1 MAKTRRRKKRTHV
14 ASDNNEV
21 KKPDP
26 KTLVFKRGKHGAI
39 LADLEQ
45 DVRRMML
52 PNTALN
58 LKESRRNTL
67 RDFVSVAG
75 PLGVT
80 HFVMMSATENSSYL
94 KLSKTPRGPT
104 VTMRVRSYSLVRDVQ
119 AAAAR
124 PRMPVNAFKTAPLV
138 VMNGFS
144 GDETLRL
151 VTTMFQGMFPVLN
164 VQRTKLS
171 ACQRVVLLSRDKE
184 SGVIRLRH
192 YSIAVAPSG
201 LRKSV
206 KALLSNREVP
216 DLGTFRDV
224 SEFVTKSGYGS
235 ESEGEDAEAS
245 RVTLAQNMGRG
256 NVAARQSRVRLHELG
271 PRLDLELVKI
281 EEGMCDGAVLFHA
294 HVSKTR
300 EEAAELASRQEQRQA
315 LKEQRKKQQEANVR
329 RKAAEAARKAAEKAE
344 QMRKEGKLP
353 AEKMWW
359 EQDPAEVPGS
369 VSEDEEKDE
378 EGDGDEEGN
387 ANGEGGAAKSAP
399 KKRRRTDGNGDEEDD
414 DAAYFREEVGRDPE
428 ADEMVGATKGGGG
441 RRGRGGRGRGRGRSG
456 GRGVRADRQRR

>member
-1 MAKTRRRKKRTHV
+1 MAKTRRRKKRTHI
-14 ASDNNEV
+14 ASDNNEG

-26 KTLVFKRGKHGAI
+26 KTLVFKRGKHGSI

-80 HFVMMSATENSSYL
+80 HFVVMSATENSSYL
-94 KLSKTPRGPT
+94 KLAKTPRGPT
-104 VTMRVRSYSLVRDVQ
+104 VTMRVHSYSLMRDVQ
-119 AAAAR
+119 AAATR
-124 PRMPVNAFKTAPLV
+124 PRMPVNAFKSAPLV
-138 VMNGFS
+138 VMSGFS
-144 GDETLRL
+144 GDDTLRL
-151 VTTMFQGMFPVLN
+151 VTTMFQGMFPALN

-171 ACQRVVLLSRDKE
+171 TCQRVVLLSRDKE
-184 SGVIRLRH
+184 SGIIRLRH

-201 LRKSV
+201 LRKTV

-281 EEGMCDGAVLFHA
+281 EEGLCDGAVLFHA
-294 HVSKTR
+294 HVSKTHK
-300 EEAAELASRQEQRQA
+300 EAAELASRQEQRQA
-315 LKEQRKKQQEANVR
+315 LKAQRKKQQEANVR
-329 RKAAEAARKAAEKAE
+329 RKAAEAARKAAAQAE

-353 AEKMWW
+353 PEKMWW
-359 EQDPAEVPGS
+359 EQELIESPGS
-369 VSEDEEKDE
+369 GSEDGEDEEDAIKED
-378 EGDGDEEGN
+378 
-387 ANGEGGAAKSAP
+387 GAAKSAP
-399 KKRRRTDGNGDEEDD
+399 KKRRRTDGDRDDEDD

-428 ADEMVGATKGGGG
+428 ADEMVGANTGGGG
-441 RRGRGGRGRGRGRSG
+441 RRGRGRGRGRSG
-456 GRGVRADRQRR
+456 GRRGGRGAQAHRQQRE